1 MDLGLKG
8 KVAIITGSSKGIGK
22 ETATVLAA
30 EGAHVVIASRH
41 EDELIDVAKEIKEQ
55 TGQQVSYQVC
65 DVTKETDCKQFVQKA
80 IDTYGKLDIL
90 INNAGSAFAKNF
102 EDVSLDDWQDDLDL
116 KLFGAL
122 HMLHAALPELKKNG
136 GAIVNLTA
144 IAGKNPP
151 ADTTPTSVTRAAGL
165 ALTKTLSKDL
175 AQYNIRVNAVC
186 IGLIRSGQI
195 EKRWQEESPEKPWEE
210 YARDPKFEIPIG
222 RIGDTR
228 EAANV
233 ISFLVSDAASYVTGT
248 AVNIDGGK
256 SPSL

>member
-1 MDLGLKG
+1 MDLGLQG
-8 KVAIITGSSKGIGK
+8 KVAVITGSSKGIGK
-22 ETATVLAA
+22 ETATVLVE

-41 EDELIDVAKEIKEQ
+41 EEDLIEVVKEIKEQ
-55 TGQQVSYQVC
+55 TGKDVAYHVC
-65 DVTKETDCKQFVQKA
+65 DVTNEADCKAFVQKA
-80 IDTYGKLDIL
+80 IDKYGKLDIL

-102 EDVSLDDWQDDLDL
+102 EDVSLEDWQHDLDL
-116 KLFGAL
+116 KIFGAI
-122 HMLHAALPELKKNG
+122 HMLHAAIPELKKNG
-136 GAIVNLTA
+136 GAILNLTA
-144 IAGKNPP
+144 VAGKNPP
-151 ADTTPTSVTRAAGL
+151 ANTTPTSVTRAAGL

-195 EKRWQEESPEKPWEE
+195 EKRWQEEAPELTWEE
-210 YARDPKFEIPIG
+210 YARDPKFDIPLG

-233 ISFLVSDAASYVTGT
+233 ISFLVSPAASYVTGV

>member
-1 MDLGLKG
+1 MNLGLQG
-8 KVAIITGSSKGIGK
+8 KVAVITGSSKGIGK
-22 ETATVLAA
+22 ETATVLAE
-30 EGAHVVIASRH
+30 EGANVVIASRH
-41 EDELIDVAKEIKEQ
+41 EDELIKVVKEIKEK
-55 TGQQVSYQVC
+55 TGKDVAYQVC
-65 DVTKETDCKQFVQKA
+65 DVTKEADCKAFVQKA

-102 EDVSLDDWQDDLDL
+102 EEVSLNDWQEDLDL

-122 HMLHAALPELKKNG
+122 HAAIPKLKKNG

-144 IAGKNPP
+144 VAGKNPP
-151 ADTTPTSVTRAAGL
+151 ANTTPTSVTRAAGL

-195 EKRWQEESPEKPWEE
+195 EKRWQEEAPELTWEE
-210 YARDPKFEIPIG
+210 YARDPKFDIPLG

-233 ISFLVSDAASYVTGT
+233 ITFLVSEAASYVSGV

>member
-1 MDLGLKG
+1 MNLGLQG
-8 KVAIITGSSKGIGK
+8 KVAVITGSSKGIGK
-22 ETATVLAA
+22 ETATVLAE
-30 EGAHVVIASRH
+30 EGANVVIASRH
-41 EDELIDVAKEIKEQ
+41 EDELIKVVKEIKEK
-55 TGQQVSYQVC
+55 TGKDVAYQVC
-65 DVTKETDCKQFVQKA
+65 DVTKEADCKAFVQKA

-102 EDVSLDDWQDDLDL
+102 EEVSLNDWQEDLDL
-116 KLFGAL
+116 KLFGSL
-122 HMLHAALPELKKNG
+122 HMVHAAIPELKKNG

-144 IAGKNPP
+144 VAGKNPP
-151 ADTTPTSVTRAAGL
+151 ANTTPTSVTRAAGL

-195 EKRWQEESPEKPWEE
+195 EKRWQEEAPELTWEE
-210 YARDPKFEIPIG
+210 YARDPKFDIPLG

-233 ISFLVSDAASYVTGT
+233 ITFLVSEAASYVSGV
-248 AVNIDGGK
+248 AINIDGGK